1 MLETNNINEA
11 VCNIVWGRRGRVT
24 IDEKD
29 AFIQKQSTVVSSK
42 TLVLLKCLN
51 TFVHDCSSQFLAI
64 LLCRELT
71 GMLEQIK
78 LYNSRDKVSF
88 FHRKPVHFSS
98 DFI

>member
-51 TFVHDCSSQFLAI
+51 TFVHDCSSQFEPHLI
-64 LLCRELT
+64 MPEVNLNVRT
-71 GMLEQIK
+71 
-78 LYNSRDKVSF
+78 DKVIQLQ
-88 FHRKPVHFSS
+88 R
-98 DFI
+98 